1 MPNLHTTTTGR
12 YDFFLNAF
20 VFECCEKVEGSPGDL
35 IWEVTEEGGQ
45 DRVEAGFVCC
55 FECGLF
61 GFEFGFPGVEGGFVV
76 WMEVSAGRVSREGE
90 GGAAYVGGHGGA
102 LPWAG

>member
-1 MPNLHTTTTGR
+1 MSDLHTTTTGR
-12 YDFFLNAF
+12 YDFFLDAF

-45 DRVEAGFVCC
+45 DRVDAGFVCC

-76 WMEVSAGRVSREGE
+76 WLVMSVRRGGREE
-90 GGAAYVGGHGGA
+90 GGAYDGHGGA
-102 LPWAG
+102 LPWTG